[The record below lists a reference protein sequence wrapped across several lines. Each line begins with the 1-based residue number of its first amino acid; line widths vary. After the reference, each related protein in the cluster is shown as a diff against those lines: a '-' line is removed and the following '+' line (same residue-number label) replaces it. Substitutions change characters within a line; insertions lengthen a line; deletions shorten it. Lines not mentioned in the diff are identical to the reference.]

1 MSRLRANSLLLI
13 VAIIWGTAFVAQK
26 GSFEHV
32 GPYTF
37 VAFRFL
43 LSFFLVLP
51 FAIRE
56 YKNGIAQ
63 SLAPKA
69 QTKNILWLCPAF
81 AAGVL
86 LQQIGIGATSV
97 TNAGFLT
104 GLYVLFVPLIC
115 LLFYRQ
121 KLSPWIFPAAFC
133 SLLGLFFLVGGR
145 LDGLG
150 TGDLLVIAAALGFA
164 VQVVLVGRIMQ
175 NSRAVFSLSA
185 IQYAAVALVAL
196 IGMLAFETPSM
207 AVLSGALWQIVYAGA
222 ISGGLAYT
230 LQIVAQQYAPA
241 ADSAIIL
248 SGEALFAAIA
258 GALLMGDQLSLLQY
272 GGCAM
277 IAAAILLVELAPIL
291 FKKKTPAKT
300 S

>member
-1 MSRLRANSLLLI
+1 M
-13 VAIIWGTAFVAQK
+13 
-26 GSFEHV
+26 
-32 GPYTF
+32 
-37 VAFRFL
+37 RFL
-43 LSFFLVLP
+43 CIPLP
-51 FAIRE
+51 C
-56 YKNGIAQ
+56 G
-63 SLAPKA
+63 SLPS
-69 QTKNILWLCPAF
+69 TL
-81 AAGVL
+81 
-86 LQQIGIGATSV
+86 
-97 TNAGFLT
+97 
-104 GLYVLFVPLIC
+104 
-115 LLFYRQ
+115 
-121 KLSPWIFPAAFC
+121 
-133 SLLGLFFLVGGR
+133 
-145 LDGLG
+145 
-150 TGDLLVIAAALGFA
+150 LGFA

-207 AVLSGALWQIVYAGA
+207 AGLSGALWQIVYAGA

-291 FKKKTPAKT
+291 FRKKTPAQT

>member
-1 MSRLRANSLLLI
+1 MSRLRANSLLLL

-26 GSFEHV
+26 DSFGHV

-43 LSFFLVLP
+43 LSFALVLP
-51 FAIRE
+51 FALRE

-86 LQQIGIGATSV
+86 LQQIGIGATTV

-145 LDGLG
+145 LDGLSA
-150 TGDLLVIAAALGFA
+150 GDLLVIAAALGFA

-175 NSRAVFSLSA
+175 NSRAVFTLSA
-185 IQYAAVALVAL
+185 IQYAAVTLVAF
-196 IGMLAFETPSM
+196 IGMLAFETPSV
-207 AVLSGALWQIVYAGA
+207 AGLSGALWQIVYAGA

-230 LQIVAQQYAPA
+230 LQILAQQYTPA
-241 ADSAIIL
+241 ADSAVIL

-291 FKKKTPAKT
+291 FRKKAPAQT